1 MKYQSD
7 DFYKFHPFQL
17 ESYLAK
23 HEQNVTFNYSESG
36 VHPLRLGDLLELA
49 DIEIE
54 TLGDTVMDY
63 PEVNGKIELRRK
75 IAALY
80 PEANEDNVL
89 VTIGASEA
97 NHLVAATLLGD
108 GDEVVTLQP
117 SYLQLS
123 GNALNRGIKVNFVK
137 LVEKDNWSLDISDLN
152 NKVTSSTR
160 LISIINPHNPTG
172 HILTKEEIDA
182 VIAAADKVG
191 AWIISDEVYAGT
203 ERDGRDPTPTL
214 WNRYERVIAIN
225 SMSKAYGLPGLRIGW
240 LIAPK
245 AKIAELTLRHE
256 YATISATMLGNDI
269 ANIALSDEVRP
280 KLTQRARQLI
290 NTGFDILMQELE
302 PHKNVYSVV
311 PPEAS
316 AMCVVRY
323 DLPIDSLT
331 FADRLVTD
339 KSTLVVPGSCF
350 GLDQHFR
357 CSSALPEVYLKQ
369 GIAKINEL
377 VSEVLQ
383 E

>member
-36 VHPLRLGDLLELA
+36 VHPLRLGDLLEFA

-54 TLGDTVMDY
+54 ALGDTVMDY

-137 LVEKDNWSLDISDLN
+137 LVEKDNWALDISDLN

-172 HILTKEEIDA
+172 HILTKEEIAA
-182 VIAAADKVG
+182 VITAADKVG

-302 PHKNVYSVV
+302 PHKNIYSVV

-316 AMCVVRY
+316 AMCVVR
-323 DLPIDSLT
+323 
-331 FADRLVTD
+331 
-339 KSTLVVPGSCF
+339 
-350 GLDQHFR
+350 
-357 CSSALPEVYLKQ
+357 
-369 GIAKINEL
+369 
-377 VSEVLQ
+377 
-383 E
+383 

>member
-54 TLGDTVMDY
+54 ALGDTVMDY

-80 PEANEDNVL
+80 PKANEDNVL

-137 LVEKDNWSLDISDLN
+137 LVEKDNWALDISDLN

-160 LISIINPHNPTG
+160 LISIINP
-172 HILTKEEIDA
+172 IIQLVISWLKKKLMRSSLQLTKSELGLFLMKFTQELNVMEEIQHPRF
-182 VIAAADKVG
+182 
-191 AWIISDEVYAGT
+191 GT
-203 ERDGRDPTPTL
+203 AMNVL
-214 WNRYERVIAIN
+214 
-225 SMSKAYGLPGLRIGW
+225 LP
-240 LIAPK
+240 
-245 AKIAELTLRHE
+245 LT
-256 YATISATMLGNDI
+256 
-269 ANIALSDEVRP
+269 V
-280 KLTQRARQLI
+280 
-290 NTGFDILMQELE
+290 
-302 PHKNVYSVV
+302 
-311 PPEAS
+311 
-316 AMCVVRY
+316 
-323 DLPIDSLT
+323 
-331 FADRLVTD
+331 
-339 KSTLVVPGSCF
+339 
-350 GLDQHFR
+350 
-357 CSSALPEVYLKQ
+357 
-369 GIAKINEL
+369 
-377 VSEVLQ
+377 
-383 E
+383 